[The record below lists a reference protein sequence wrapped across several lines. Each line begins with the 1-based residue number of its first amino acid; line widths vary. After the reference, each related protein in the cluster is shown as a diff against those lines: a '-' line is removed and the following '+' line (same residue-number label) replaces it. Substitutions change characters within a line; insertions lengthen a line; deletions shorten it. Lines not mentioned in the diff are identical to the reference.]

1 MLYLLQ
7 FCPPQVKTCFGCGQA
22 LKPGGEIGRA
32 PCDLVI
38 VSNAKRSYYDN
49 TGTLKERPGNV
60 YYHANTGCLKRQQ
73 AYFVASLVQTP
84 EAIKNKLTQEHIVH
98 LREFGLCI

>member
-7 FCPPQVKTCFGCGQA
+7 FCPPQVKTCFGCGQS
-22 LKPGGEIGRA
+22 LKPGRQIGEP

-38 VSNAKRSYYDN
+38 VSNAKRPYYDN
-49 TGTLKERPGNV
+49 TGAIKERPGNV
-60 YYHANTGCLKRQQ
+60 YFHVNTACLKRQQ

-84 EAIKNKLTQEHIVH
+84 TRIREMLTQDHILH
-98 LREFGLCI
+98 IREFGLLV